1 MSQKTTL
8 AGRITTLFSNTTG
21 DLAKLRNQIADLKQ
35 QRDRV
40 ASGRLTKAETIQRLN
55 EFVDNEAAG
64 FNAKDRFANAA
75 STSDATPSDITGFQ
89 VWKGDAGPLLCW
101 LLGDAIKHRLAEL
114 VEESNFPEGLSADK
128 RPAAIKGLEAR
139 IYALEVEEEAIITD
153 AEAAGMDIPRREDC
167 DPRVVLEVRD

>member
-1 MSQKTTL
+1 MSQKTTIG
-8 AGRITTLFSNTTG
+8 AHITALFGSTTG
-21 DLAKLRNQIADLKQ
+21 DLAKLRNQITELKQ
-35 QRDRV
+35 QRDHV
-40 ASGRLTKAETIQRLN
+40 ASGRLTKAETIQRLA

-64 FNAKDRFANAA
+64 FDARHRFANAA
-75 STSDATPSDITGFQ
+75 STSGATPIDITGFQ

-114 VEESNFPEGLSADK
+114 VEESNLPEGLPADK
-128 RPAAIKGLEAR
+128 RPAAIKELEAR
-139 IYALEVEEEAIITD
+139 INALEVEEEAIITD